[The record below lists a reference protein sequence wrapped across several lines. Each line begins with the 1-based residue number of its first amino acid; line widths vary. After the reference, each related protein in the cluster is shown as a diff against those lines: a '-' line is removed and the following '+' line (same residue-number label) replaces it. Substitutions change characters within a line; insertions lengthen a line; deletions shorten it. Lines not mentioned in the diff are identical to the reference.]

1 MTDIRHLA
9 RKAIDAGRWDR
20 CVSESGHGIA
30 FGYSRYLDLMAD
42 DWDGLVVGDYEA
54 VLPLPTRRKLGF
66 RYGYPP
72 RFMGPNPVYR
82 LPGTIPP
89 VMDLLRAAGSALPF
103 SDLQIAASPNEVS
116 IPHSVRRNHL
126 LPLDGAYEELRG
138 GYSATCRN
146 LLSKAHREGMF
157 VDKGGD
163 SEEAIRRAARDGMM
177 EGCSRSDLERF
188 NSLCRERTAAG
199 SCFTASAKDR
209 EGNPLSM
216 GIFLVAEKRI
226 HYMASWTGEAG
237 RKTGASRLVIDSM
250 VREFAGTG
258 RVLDFVGSD
267 FPGIAA
273 FFEGFG
279 ARAVD
284 YVLIRQNRLHPW
296 IAWVKPPLTGTY
308 QRNPRG

>member
-9 RKAIDAGRWDR
+9 RKAINAGRWDR

-42 DWDGLVVGDYEA
+42 DWDGLVFGDYEA
-54 VLPLPTRRKLGF
+54 VLPLPTRRKFGV

-72 RFMGPNPVYR
+72 RFMGPNPVYC
-82 LPGTIPP
+82 LPGTSPP
-89 VMDLLRAAGSALPF
+89 LMDLIRTAGSAFRF
-103 SDLQIAASPNEVS
+103 SDIQVAASPQEVG
-116 IPHSVRRNHL
+116 IPHAVRKNHL
-126 LPLDGAYEELRG
+126 LPMDLPYDKLRA

-146 LLSKAHREGMF
+146 LLSKAEREGIA

-163 SEEAIRRAARDGMM
+163 CEEAIRRAARDGMM
-177 EGCSRSDLERF
+177 EGCSRSELEKF
-188 NSLCRERTAAG
+188 NSLCRERTGVG

-209 EGNPLSM
+209 DGNPLSM
-216 GIFLVAEKRI
+216 GIFLIAEKRV

-237 RKTGASRLVIDSM
+237 RKTGASRLVIDSV
-250 VREFAGTG
+250 VREYAGTG

-279 ARAVD
+279 ASAFD
-284 YVLIRQNRLHPW
+284 YVLIRQNRLPSW
-296 IAWVKPPLTGTY
+296 IGWVKPPITGSY
-308 QRNPRG
+308 GRNQKG